1 MLYTMPSKVKL
12 LLSALHIITTLTCIL
27 PLNTYGLYKE
37 KKRGWKGQLCCKA
50 TSKDELL
57 MELKEVQK
65 YIKKLEALKKEF
77 KILRWHRKK
86 KSTITWG
93 SEEVVIAPELAVKGI
108 NLENVAEFVE
118 EL

>member
-12 LLSALHIITTLTCIL
+12 LLSVLHTITTLTCIL
-27 PLNTYGLYKE
+27 SLNTYALDKE
-37 KKRGWKGQLCCKA
+37 KKRGWKGPLCGKA
-50 TSKDELL
+50 TCKDELL
-57 MELKEVQK
+57 IELKEVQK

-93 SEEVVIAPELAVKGI
+93 SEEVVIAPELALQGI
-108 NLENVAEFVE
+108 NLENVAEFVDD
-118 EL
+118 L

>member
-12 LLSALHIITTLTCIL
+12 LLSVLHIITTLTCIL
-27 PLNTYGLYKE
+27 SLNTYALEKE

-50 TSKDELL
+50 TCKDELL

-65 YIKKLEALKKEF
+65 YTKKLEALKKDF
-77 KILRWHRKK
+77 KILSWHRKK

-93 SEEVVIAPELAVKGI
+93 SEEVVIAPEIVVRGI

-118 EL
+118 SL

>member
-1 MLYTMPSKVKL
+1 MLYIMPSKVKL

-27 PLNTYGLYKE
+27 SLNTYALDKE
-37 KKRGWKGQLCCKA
+37 KKRGLKGPLCGKA
-50 TSKDELL
+50 TCKDELL
-57 MELKEVQK
+57 MELEEVQK

-77 KILRWHRKK
+77 KILSWHRKK
-86 KSTITWG
+86 KSTLTRG
-93 SEEVVIAPELAVKGI
+93 SEEVVISPEIAVKDI